1 MGELLD
7 KFERASKGT
16 VQSLGFGAAAKR
28 EKVAPILLLGIAA
41 GGDEASVKLAVDAGI
56 DALIVAGGKGV
67 KGVKGVKKADI
78 AKSVKEAKGLTVGV
92 SQDEATEKDA
102 AGADFQLF
110 SALSTP
116 IGALGG
122 EERTNLMRVDLDL
135 EDSLLHTLD
144 YLPVDVFLVS
154 LADAGKLTV
163 SQLMRL
169 ARVRGVTTRWLLVH
183 LAILPTK
190 KELEQLREAG
200 ISGVVVDLAGRTVD
214 ELKGCVATLLE
225 LPHELPERNKHKRVA
240 MLPSAGL
247 QQAAPARRPEP
258 EPEPDPD
265 DWDDD

>member
-16 VQSLGFGAAAKR
+16 VQALGFGAAAKR

-41 GGDEASVKLAVDAGI
+41 AGDEASIKLAVDAGI
-56 DALIVAGGKGV
+56 DALIVAGG
-67 KGVKGVKKADI
+67 KGVKKADI

-122 EERTNLMRVDLDL
+122 EERTNLMQIDLAL

-163 SQLMRL
+163 NQLMRL
-169 ARVRGVTTRWLLVH
+169 ARVRGATTRWLLVH
-183 LAILPTK
+183 LPILPTK

-200 ISGVVVDLAGRTVD
+200 ISGVVVDLAGRTAD
-214 ELKGCVATLLE
+214 ELKGCLATLLE
-225 LPHELPERNKHKRVA
+225 LPHELPERNKHKGVA

-258 EPEPDPD
+258 DPDDD

>member
-16 VQSLGFGAAAKR
+16 VQPLGFGAAAKR
-28 EKVAPILLLGIAA
+28 EKVAPLLLLGIAA
-41 GGDEASVKLAVDAGI
+41 AGDEAPVKLAVDAGI
-56 DALIVAGGKGV
+56 DALIVAGG
-67 KGVKGVKKADI
+67 KGVKKADI

-92 SQDEATEKDA
+92 SQDEATKKDA

-122 EERTNLMRVDLDL
+122 EERTNLMQIDLDL

-163 SQLMRL
+163 GQLMRL

-190 KELEQLREAG
+190 EELEQLREAG

-258 EPEPDPD
+258 EPDPDDD